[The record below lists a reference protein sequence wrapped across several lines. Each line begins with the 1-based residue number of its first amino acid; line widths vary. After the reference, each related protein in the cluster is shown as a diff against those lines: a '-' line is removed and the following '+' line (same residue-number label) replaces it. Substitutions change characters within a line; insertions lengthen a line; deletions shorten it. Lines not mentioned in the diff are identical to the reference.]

1 MLMLRFVLAAT
12 LSYSLFERRFF
23 PAVYYLSTSKIAI
36 AVLGN
41 LAFAMA
47 LTLYN
52 LTTKVKFHAVELSAK
67 QGYHIHV
74 VCPDFPGKL
83 ERVRG
88 GEDK

>member
-1 MLMLRFVLAAT
+1 MYAQALFVC
-12 LSYSLFERRFF
+12 RFF

-52 LTTKVKFHAVELSAK
+52 LTTKVGVCGQACHACSVWCLTSEGSA
-67 QGYHIHV
+67 GVSRHA
-74 VCPDFPGKL
+74 

-88 GEDK
+88 